1 MFDREQLIADYDAQR
16 DRVAELVRSLR
27 PEDLDKPTVCE
38 PWTVRD
44 LVAHMTN
51 SASTVQMLMDRHIAK
66 APNPGLAAL
75 NERNAQGVASR
86 QGRSVEELL
95 QELLGWHGKN
105 VAYLRGLS
113 DEQLATKNVLV
124 TGESIP
130 SAQRFINA
138 GLHYAEHAGQ
148 IRTAIGQG

>member
-1 MFDREQLIADYDAQR
+1 MFDRERMIADYEAQR
-16 DRVAELVRSLR
+16 DRMVELVKALR
-27 PEDLDKPTVCE
+27 PEDLAKPTVCE
-38 PWTVRD
+38 PWTVQD

-86 QGRSVEELL
+86 RGRSVQDLL
-95 QELLGWHGKN
+95 AELLGWHDKN

-113 DEQLATKNVLV
+113 DDQLATENALV

-130 SAQRFINA
+130 AAQRFINA
-138 GLHYAEHAGQ
+138 GLHYAEHSEQ
-148 IRTAIGQG
+148 IRRATGRS

>member
-1 MFDREQLIADYDAQR
+1 MFDREAMIAGYDAQR
-16 DRVAELVRSLR
+16 DRMVDLVRSLR
-27 PEDLDKPTVCE
+27 PEDLDKPTACE

-51 SASTVQMLMDRHIAK
+51 SASTVQMLMERHIAK

-86 QGRSVEELL
+86 QGRSVQDLL
-95 QELLGWHGKN
+95 DELLGWHDKN

-113 DEQLATKNVLV
+113 DEQLASENVLV
-124 TGESIP
+124 SGESIP

-138 GLHYAEHAGQ
+138 GLHYAEHTDQLRKATG
-148 IRTAIGQG
+148 RE